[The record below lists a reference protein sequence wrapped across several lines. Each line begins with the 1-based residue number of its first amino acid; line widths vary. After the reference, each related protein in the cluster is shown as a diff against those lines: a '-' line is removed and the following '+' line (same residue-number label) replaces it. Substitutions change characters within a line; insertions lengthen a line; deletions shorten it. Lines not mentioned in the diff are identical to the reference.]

1 MPQSKKGSQMR
12 PSTGKEHMKISISDL
27 NLSVEEIA
35 NPNMCTHKGD
45 EKLKEL
51 APATRSSSETQ
62 EEMQS
67 ASHDEIAINYVLT
80 GECMNRATTNID
92 IYFAKKVASIIDHD
106 PEPTSI
112 AECKKRP
119 DWDKWKK
126 AITAELISLDKR
138 EVFGPVSRTP
148 CHIHPVGYK
157 WVFVR
162 KRNENNEISRYK
174 ARLVAQGFTQ
184 RPRVDYEETYSP
196 VMGRIT
202 FRYLI

>member
-1 MPQSKKGSQMR
+1 MHEQSNNQHRHIFRKK
-12 PSTGKEHMKISISDL
+12 I
-27 NLSVEEIA
+27 
-35 NPNMCTHKGD
+35 
-45 EKLKEL
+45 
-51 APATRSSSETQ
+51 
-62 EEMQS
+62 
-67 ASHDEIAINYVLT
+67 
-80 GECMNRATTNID
+80 
-92 IYFAKKVASIIDHD
+92 ASIIDHD
-106 PEPTSI
+106 PEPASI

-148 CHIHPVGYK
+148 SHIHPVGYK

-184 RPRVDYEETYSP
+184 RPGVDYEETYSP
-196 VMGRIT
+196 VMGGIT
-202 FRYLI
+202 FRYLISLAVNLNLKMKLMQF